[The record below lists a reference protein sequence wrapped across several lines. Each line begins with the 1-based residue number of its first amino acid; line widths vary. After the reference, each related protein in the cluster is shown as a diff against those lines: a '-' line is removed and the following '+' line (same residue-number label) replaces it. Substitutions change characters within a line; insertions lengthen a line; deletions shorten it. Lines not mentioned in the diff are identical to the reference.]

1 MIVSGPHGAENG
13 SRGHEFIQKD
23 GFLVDIDYILCT
35 RRAGTENIG
44 EWTVQSPIPENLWG
58 RQSVFGGKR
67 WD

>member
-1 MIVSGPHGAENG
+1 MVPENG
-13 SRGHEFIQKD
+13 YRGREVIKKD
-23 GFLVDIDYILCT
+23 GFIVDIDYILCT

-44 EWTVQSPIPENLWG
+44 EWTVQSPIPENLWD